1 MKRTLSVVLFV
12 LGGVAAVFSLFGM
25 WFHLTIGPMYGPG
38 LELSAGAL
46 MMSAACFGGAYWFG
60 GG

>member
-1 MKRTLSVVLFV
+1 MALFV
-12 LGGVAAVFSLFGM
+12 LGAVAAVFSLFGM

-38 LELSAGAL
+38 LELGAGAL
-46 MMSAACFGGAYWFG
+46 VVSAVCFAGSYWFG